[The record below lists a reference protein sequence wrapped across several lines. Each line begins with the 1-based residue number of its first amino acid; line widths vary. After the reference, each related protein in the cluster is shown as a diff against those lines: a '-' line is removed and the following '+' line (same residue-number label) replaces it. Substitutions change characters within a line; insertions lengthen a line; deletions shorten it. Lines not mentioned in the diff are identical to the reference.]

1 MRKGVYCVP
10 MLSLLLAF
18 SVATAPLQDS
28 AHVVLVA
35 TTDVHGHATAWD
47 YLKNQPF
54 PGGIARV
61 AVVIDSLRRRYP
73 GQVVTLDAGDL
84 LQGDPFATYYARVA
98 PRDPHPIIEAMNLA
112 GYDVV
117 TPGNHDFDWGV
128 PAFRRAQAEAAFPYV
143 SANIFALPGDTLL
156 FAPFRVLR
164 RGGIRVGVT
173 GFTTPGVML
182 WDQQQLK
189 GQIRVGRIETAA
201 KGALDALR
209 RSADLS
215 VVVIHSGLDGASSY
229 DTTGVGGEN
238 VADGLA
244 DLSPKPD
251 VVIVGHSHREIRDT
265 VIGGVH
271 FVQPRP
277 FGGSVS
283 VVHVSLS
290 REDGGRW
297 RVVRVHADLVNT
309 RDLAP
314 SPLVTQRLAPEH
326 EAVREWVSQPLATV
340 TAPMPATAARAEPT
354 PIADLV
360 LDLERRHTRADLA
373 SAPVFDL
380 RTGFRADTI
389 RRADVLALY
398 PYANILRAIRISG
411 AQLKAYLEW
420 SSRYFQLDPV
430 GRVSL
435 NDSVIGYNY
444 DVVAGARYDIDLRR
458 PVGER
463 IRNLAVRGRMV
474 QPADSFTMAINSY
487 RHSGTGRYDML
498 RGAPV
503 VYDKGELIHEL
514 LEQDIRA
521 RGRIDP
527 GTIPRSEW
535 RIVPDAAAAG
545 VRNLFGVAPSPEEPG
560 PQDTVVL
567 RVMSTAD
574 LHGDLLPGAA
584 ALADRMDSLTTACNC
599 PTLRFDV
606 GDAMQGTVLSDAT
619 EGRAAVE
626 VLNHL
631 GYAAAALGEHDF
643 DWSVDTLRRRM
654 SESRYPRLAANV
666 FDSASGRR
674 PDWAIPYRVLDA
686 GGMKVAVIGY
696 VTVDAKSMFPPDR
709 TRGLR
714 FGEGELALH
723 DVLGEVRS
731 LQPGLTVL
739 LAHAGATCDSIVC
752 TGEVIR
758 LAEQLGRQGV
768 DLILAGHT
776 HRILDTRVAG
786 IAVVESSGPS
796 SLAVVD
802 VVKTPAGGKELR
814 TRVDRVDPEMG
825 RGTPALAAALDV
837 YARRADTLDRRPL
850 AQLKRPL
857 LRSGTQF
864 PLGGLLA
871 EARRNLFRADVGLI
885 PTSAIRA
892 DLPAGPVTYAR
903 LAQVEPWRRNLVR
916 VTLTGTEL
924 RALLEKTLEAPQ
936 GPTAHVAGVL
946 VRYDPKAA
954 VGRRVRN
961 VVLQGNRK
969 LRDQDAYT
977 LATDDSTAADAV
989 GFEMLQG
996 RPTLRSGILDVEA
1009 AAAFLRRLPQ
1019 PVEVS
1024 AAGGFF
1030 ATRRRAE

>member
-18 SVATAPLQDS
+18 GIATAQVQDS

-54 PGGIARV
+54 PGGLARV
-61 AVVIDSLRRRYP
+61 AVVVDSLRRRYP
-73 GQVVTLDAGDL
+73 GQVLTLDAGDL
-84 LQGDPFATYYARVA
+84 LQGDPFATYYARAA

-112 GYDVV
+112 GYDLA

-128 PAFRRAQAEAAFPYV
+128 PLFRRAQGEAAFPYV
-143 SANIFALPGDTLL
+143 SANVFTLPGDTLL
-156 FAPFRVLR
+156 FAPFRVLQR
-164 RGGIRVGVT
+164 QGVRVGVT

-182 WDQQQLK
+182 WDKQLLK
-189 GQIRVGRIETAA
+189 GQIRVGRIEAAA
-201 KGALDALR
+201 KGALEAVR
-209 RSADLS
+209 RNADVS
-215 VVVIHSGLDGASSY
+215 VVIIHSGLDGSSSY
-229 DTTGVGGEN
+229 DTTGVGGEH
-238 VADGLA
+238 VAVSLA
-244 DLSPKPD
+244 DLPTKPD

-283 VVHVSLS
+283 VVHVSL
-290 REDGGRW
+290 RRDDGGRW
-297 RVVRVHADLVNT
+297 RVARIHADLVST
-309 RDLAP
+309 KDLAP
-314 SPLVTQRLAPEH
+314 SPLLTQRLAPEH
-326 EAVREWVSQPLATV
+326 DAVREWVSAPLATV

-354 PIADLV
+354 PITDLV
-360 LDLERRHTRADLA
+360 LDVERRHTGAELA
-373 SAPVFDL
+373 SAAVFDL
-380 RTGFRADTI
+380 NAGFEADTI

-420 SSRYFQLDPV
+420 SSRYFLLDPV

-435 NDSVIGYNY
+435 NDSVMGYNY
-444 DVVAGARYDIDLRR
+444 DIVAGARYDIDLRQ
-458 PVGER
+458 PVGNR
-463 IRNLAVRGRMV
+463 IRNLAVRGRPV

-487 RHSGTGRYDML
+487 RQSGAGGYGML

-503 VYDKGELIHEL
+503 VYDKGELISEL
-514 LEQDIRA
+514 LEQDLQA

-527 GTIPRSEW
+527 ATIPRSEW
-535 RIVPDAAAAG
+535 RIVPEVAATAA
-545 VRNLFGVAPSPEEPG
+545 RNLFGVAPTPEEVG
-560 PQDTVVL
+560 AQDTIVL

-574 LHGDLLPGAA
+574 LHGGLLPGAA
-584 ALADRMDSLTTACNC
+584 ALGDRMDSLTAACGC

-606 GDAMQGTVLSDAT
+606 GDAMQGTVVSDAS

-626 VLNHL
+626 ILNRL
-631 GYAAAALGEHDF
+631 GYAAAALGDHDF
-643 DWSVDTLRRRM
+643 DWSLDTLRRRM
-654 SESRYPRLAANV
+654 GESRYPWLAANV
-666 FDSASGRR
+666 FDSATGRR
-674 PDWAIPYRVLDA
+674 PDWAIPYRVVDA

-696 VTVDAKSMFPPDR
+696 VTVEAKSIFPPDR

-714 FGEGELALH
+714 FGEGELGLH
-723 DVLGEVRS
+723 DVLGEVRA

-739 LAHAGATCDSIVC
+739 LAHAGAMCDSIVC

-786 IAVVESSGPS
+786 IPVVESSGPS

-802 VVKTPAGGKELR
+802 VVKTPAGGRELR
-814 TRVDRVDPEMG
+814 TRVDRVEPEIG
-825 RGTPALAAALDV
+825 RGNAALAAALDL
-837 YARRADTLDRRPL
+837 YARRADTLDGRAL

-857 LRSGTQF
+857 VRAGPQF

-871 EARRNLFRADVGLI
+871 EARRNLFRADIGLI
-885 PTSAIRA
+885 PTDGIRA

-903 LAQVEPWRRNLVR
+903 LSQVEPWRHNLVR
-916 VTLTGTEL
+916 LTLNGTEL
-924 RALLEKTLEAPQ
+924 RALLEKALAAAD
-936 GPTAHVAGVL
+936 GPTAHVAGVV

-954 VGRRVRN
+954 AGSRVKS
-961 VVLQGNRK
+961 VLLPGNRK
-969 LRDQDAYT
+969 LRDQEVYT
-977 LATDDSTAADAV
+977 LATDDSTAAGV
-989 GFEMLQG
+989 GGFTMLPG
-996 RPTLRSGILDVEA
+996 RPILRSGTLDVEA
-1009 AAAFLRRLPQ
+1009 TAAFLRRLPQ
-1019 PVEVS
+1019 PVEVAPAS
-1024 AAGGFF
+1024 GFL
-1030 ATRRRAE
+1030 AIRR

>member
-1 MRKGVYCVP
+1 MRKGVYCLP
-10 MLSLLLAF
+10 MLSLLLALG
-18 SVATAPLQDS
+18 VATAQVQDS
-28 AHVVLVA
+28 AHVVIAA

-54 PGGIARV
+54 PGGLARV
-61 AVVIDSLRRRYP
+61 AVVVDSLRRRYP

-84 LQGDPFATYYARVA
+84 LQGDPFATYYARVG
-98 PRDPHPIIEAMNLA
+98 PRDPHPVIEAMNLA
-112 GYDVV
+112 GYDLA

-128 PAFRRAQAEAAFPYV
+128 PVFRRAQAEAAFPYV
-143 SANIFALPGDTLL
+143 SANIFTLPGDTLL
-156 FAPFRVLR
+156 FAPFRVLQR
-164 RGGIRVGVT
+164 QGVRVGVT

-189 GQIRVGRIETAA
+189 GQIRVGRIESAA
-201 KGALDALR
+201 KGAMQALR
-209 RSADLS
+209 RNADLS
-215 VVVIHSGLDGASSY
+215 VVVIHSGLGGSSSY

-238 VADGLA
+238 VAASLA
-244 DLSPKPD
+244 ALPTKPD

-265 VIGGVH
+265 LIDGVH

-283 VVHVSLS
+283 VVHVSLA
-290 REDGGRW
+290 RGDDGRW
-297 RVVRVHADLVNT
+297 RVGRIHADLVST
-309 RDLAP
+309 GDLAP
-314 SPLVTQRLAPEH
+314 SPLLTQRLAPEH
-326 EAVREWVSQPLATV
+326 DAVREWVSAPLATV
-340 TAPMPATAARAEPT
+340 TAPMPATGARAEPT

-360 LDLERRHTRADLA
+360 LDVERRHAGAELA

-380 RTGFRADTI
+380 KAGFEADTV

-398 PYANILRAIRISG
+398 PYANTLRAIRITG

-420 SSRYFQLDPV
+420 SARYFLLDPV

-444 DVVAGARYDIDLRR
+444 DIVAGARYHIDLRL
-458 PVGER
+458 PVGDR
-463 IRNLAVRGRMV
+463 IRNLAVRGRPV
-474 QPADSFTMAINSY
+474 QPTDSFTMAINSY
-487 RHSGTGRYDML
+487 RQSGAGGYDML

-521 RGRIDP
+521 RGRLDP
-527 GTIPRSEW
+527 ATIPRSEW
-535 RIVPDAAAAG
+535 RIVPEVAATAA
-545 VRNLFGVAPSPEEPG
+545 RNLFGVAPSPEEPG
-560 PQDTVVL
+560 AQDTVLL
-567 RVMSTAD
+567 RVLSTAD
-574 LHGDLLPGAA
+574 LHGALLPGAA
-584 ALADRMDSLTTACNC
+584 ALGDRMDSLTAACNC

-606 GDAMQGTVLSDAT
+606 GDAMQGTVLSDAS

-654 SESRYPRLAANV
+654 SESRYPWLAANV

-674 PDWAIPYRVLDA
+674 PDWATPYRILEA
-686 GGMKVAVIGY
+686 GGMKIAVIGY
-696 VTVDAKSMFPPDR
+696 VTVDAKSIFPPER

-723 DVLGEVRS
+723 DVLGEVRA
-731 LQPGLTVL
+731 LQPGLTIL
-739 LAHAGATCDSIVC
+739 LAHAGTTCDSIVC

-786 IAVVESSGPS
+786 IPVVESAGPS

-802 VVKTPAGGKELR
+802 VVKTPAGGRELR
-814 TRVDRVDPEMG
+814 TRVDRVEVEVG
-825 RGTPALAAALDV
+825 RGNPALAAALDV
-837 YARRADTLDRRPL
+837 YARRGDTLDGRTL
-850 AQLKRPL
+850 AQMKRPL
-857 LRSGTQF
+857 LRAGVQF

-871 EARRNLFRADVGLI
+871 EARRNVFRADVGLI
-885 PTSAIRA
+885 PTNAIRA
-892 DLPAGPVTYAR
+892 DLPAGPVTYAK
-903 LAQVEPWRRNLVR
+903 LSKVEPWRRNLVR
-916 VTLTGTEL
+916 LTLNGTEL
-924 RALLEKTLEAPQ
+924 RALLEKALD
-936 GPTAHVAGVL
+936 GPEGPSAHVAGVL

-954 VGRRVRN
+954 VGRRVKN

-977 LATDDSTAADAV
+977 LATDDSTAAGV
-989 GFEMLQG
+989 GGFTMLPG
-996 RPTLRSGILDVEA
+996 RPVLRSGILDVEA
-1009 AAAFLRRLPQ
+1009 TAAFLRRLPQ

-1024 AAGGFF
+1024 AASGFL
-1030 ATRRRAE
+1030 ATRRRSE